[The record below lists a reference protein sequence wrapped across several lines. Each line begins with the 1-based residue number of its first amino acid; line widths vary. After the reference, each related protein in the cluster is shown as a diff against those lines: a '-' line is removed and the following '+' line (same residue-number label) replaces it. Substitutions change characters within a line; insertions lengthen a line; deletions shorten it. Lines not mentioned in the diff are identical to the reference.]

1 MNAYV
6 LRTTILLSS
15 LAIFLGTSAAQLPM
29 AGRTT
34 SEDSSSNIPLPQPT
48 VPTLGNFQ
56 GSVAEEKPT
65 PGVLPLT
72 MKDALD
78 RGLKYNLGI
87 ILGGQGE
94 RSAAAA
100 RLRALSDLLP
110 KVNARTAENIQ
121 QINLAA
127 FGFPVPAGSP
137 AVIGPFSVFDARA
150 TLSAPIL
157 DLRAINNQRAAN
169 ANVDA
174 AKLSYADARETV
186 TLVIANL
193 YLETIAAQ
201 ARVEAADAQLRTAE
215 AVFKQATDLR
225 NAGVAAG
232 IDVLRAQ
239 VQMETNR
246 QRLLAVENALDKQK
260 LSLARAIGLAAGQQF
275 SLADKMPQPKP
286 VITPLEQTL
295 QDAYQNRSDFKRAQ
309 ALLRSAE
316 LSHTAAVSGYFPTA
330 KFDGDYGIIGR
341 RPTDSHGTFTAAFSL
356 NIPIFQGGKT
366 RAEVQQADVLLDQ
379 RKSELADLRGRIDAE
394 VRSAYL
400 DLESAA
406 KQVVIARNTLDLAN
420 QQLVQSRDRF
430 AAGVA
435 GSLEVTQS
443 EEAVVAAN
451 EMVIDSLYGFNIAA
465 ATLARSAGVAEKR
478 VREFL
483 GEQ

>member
-1 MNAYV
+1 
-6 LRTTILLSS
+6 
-15 LAIFLGTSAAQLPM
+15 
-29 AGRTT
+29 
-34 SEDSSSNIPLPQPT
+34 
-48 VPTLGNFQ
+48 
-56 GSVAEEKPT
+56 
-65 PGVLPLT
+65 
-72 MKDALD
+72 
-78 RGLKYNLGI
+78 
-87 ILGGQGE
+87 
-94 RSAAAA
+94 
-100 RLRALSDLLP
+100 
-110 KVNARTAENIQ
+110 VNARTAENIQ

-150 TLSAPIL
+150 TMSAPIL

-174 AKLSYADARETV
+174 AKLSFADARETV

-193 YLETIAAQ
+193 YFETIAAQ
-201 ARVEAADAQLRTAE
+201 SRVEAAEAQLRTAE

-246 QRLLAVENALDKQK
+246 QRLLVVQNALDKQK
-260 LSLARAIGLAAGQQF
+260 LSLARAIGFAAGQQF

-286 VITPLEQTL
+286 VINPLEQTL
-295 QDAYQNRSDFKRAQ
+295 QDAYQNRADFRRAQ
-309 ALLRSAE
+309 ALLHSAE
-316 LSHTAAVSGYFPTA
+316 LSHTAAVAGYLPTA

-341 RPTDSHGTFTAAFSL
+341 RPSDSHGTFTAAFSL
-356 NIPIFQGGKT
+356 NIPVFQGGKT
-366 RAEVQQADVLLDQ
+366 RAEVQQADVLLEQ
-379 RKSELADLRGRIDAE
+379 RKAELADLRGRIDAE

-406 KQVVIARNTLDLAN
+406 KQIDIARNTLALAN

-430 AAGVA
+430 VAGVA

>member
-1 MNAYV
+1 VNAYV
-6 LRTTILLSS
+6 LRFAIS
-15 LAIFLGTSAAQLPM
+15 LCSISMFAATSAAQLPT
-29 AGRTT
+29 AVRTT
-34 SEDSSSNIPLPQPT
+34 GEDSNRAFPLPQPAT
-48 VPTLGNFQ
+48 PTLGDFQ
-56 GSVAEEKPT
+56 GSVPEEKLT

-100 RLRALSDLLP
+100 RLRTLSDLLP
-110 KVNARTAENIQ
+110 KVSARTAESIQ

-137 AVIGPFSVFDARA
+137 SVIGPFGVFDARA
-150 TLSAPIL
+150 NLSAPLL

-186 TLVIANL
+186 TLVVADL
-193 YLETIAAQ
+193 YLEAIAAQ
-201 ARVEAADAQLRTAE
+201 SRVEAAEAQLRTAE

-225 NAGVAAG
+225 SAGVAAG

-239 VQMETNR
+239 VQMGTYR
-246 QRLLAVENALDKQK
+246 QRLLAVQNALDKQK
-260 LSLARAIGLAAGQQF
+260 LALARAIGLAAGQQF

-286 VITPLEQTL
+286 VFQPLEQAL
-295 QDAYQNRSDFKRAQ
+295 QDAYQNRADFKRAQ
-309 ALLRSAE
+309 SLLRSAE
-316 LSHTAAVSGYFPTA
+316 LSRTAAGAGYLPTA
-330 KFDGDYGIIGR
+330 KFEGDYGIIGR
-341 RPTDSHGTFTAAFSL
+341 RPSDSHGTFTAAFSL

-366 RAEVQQADVLLDQ
+366 RAEVQQAGVLLDQ

-394 VRSAYL
+394 VRTAYL
-400 DLESAA
+400 DVQSAA
-406 KQVVIARNTLDLAN
+406 KQIEIARNTQALAS
-420 QQLVQSRDRF
+420 QQLVQARDRF
-430 AAGVA
+430 AAGVS
-435 GSLEVTQS
+435 GSLEVTQA

-451 EMVIDSLYGFNIAA
+451 ELVIDSLYGFNVAA
-465 ATLARSAGVAEKR
+465 ATLARSVGVAERR